1 MIKNNLSNR
10 KICNLQIL
18 KESSIYFNDDEVEIR
33 YEDLEEN
40 CIVETTRKW
49 YKTKLGRY
57 VNIKGRRYYID
68 NKYRY
73 CIDIKG
79 DDFDFSN
86 LRVKY
91 YDYKDAYLVLIPIND
106 LKIKDIKSLLYR
118 NKRSMKRDIE
128 IIDKEKLWEEE
139 VDEIWYDIW
148 RNEVKIPMIDWC
160 EIMEADVITRKDK
173 KVFETLKDMYFKDNN
188 IEDDGCRCV
197 YRDGFILH
205 NEDDWDEY
213 HDWALSVGLE

>member
-1 MIKNNLSNR
+1 MIKGNLSE
-10 KICNLQIL
+10 KQICNLQVL
-18 KESSIYFNDDEVEIR
+18 NESGIYLNDDEVEIR

-73 CIDIKG
+73 SIDIKG

-91 YDYKDAYLVLIPIND
+91 YDYDDACLVLTPINN
-106 LKIKDIKSLLYR
+106 LKIKDLKSLFYR
-118 NKRSMKRDIE
+118 NHQSMKRDIK
-128 IIDKEKLWEEE
+128 IIDSEKLWDED
-139 VDEIWYDIW
+139 VNEIWYDIW
-148 RNEVKIPMIDWC
+148 QNEVKIPMIDWC
-160 EIMEADVITRKDK
+160 EIMEASVITINDK
-173 KVFETLKDMYFKDNN
+173 IVFETLKDIYFKDND

-197 YRDGFILH
+197 YRDGYVLC
-205 NEDDWDEY
+205 NEEDWDEY